1 MTGSSRVERGVGR
14 LVDWIERH
22 PWLVVAVAVV
32 IAGLSVWL
40 TTKLR
45 VVQDLKILLP
55 PDAPSISRLEEVDR
69 RMGNL
74 DDLLVQIR
82 SPSRDANLKFGEAI
96 AVRLDAR
103 QDIRFTLFHQDR
115 AYFEDH
121 ALLYVGLGDL
131 LDLRDRVI
139 ARIAKEV
146 SASLNEGFDD
156 EDTAKPAAA
165 DKVDDDLGDLSG
177 DALREKYG
185 IDQKLPEYF
194 EADEGRVVVVKA
206 RPVYQ
211 TTDVA
216 EVREMIKGV
225 EADIAALDPSG
236 YQPEMEVTL
245 EGAFAKRQ
253 KDVNS
258 VAGAAA
264 QGTAVAALLLI
275 LCIGFYFRR
284 VRAVPLVMVPLL
296 LSVVTALGYAQLR
309 FGFLNLVSAFIFAV
323 LLGVGIDFG
332 LHVIGRYEAERGR
345 GHDRARALKIVLS
358 TTGMST
364 LTGAAST
371 IGVYGI
377 LMVADFQGFAQFGEL
392 AAVGVLA
399 AAISVFTV
407 LPAFVVVFERWFPW
421 QPSKAQRERIEAPE
435 PPPRRPSRRLRVLAA
450 TALVFGFG
458 TAIVSA
464 VTVPN
469 IEFEYDF
476 NKLGPRPVEQAEAP
490 EKQVGYKDAV
500 GREATTGPVVALT
513 ADLAQTEWVHRLL
526 TATMDMTADEA
537 AHLDAVREGTYV
549 PPKKVEKSDE
559 TAAAAEEDDD
569 DWAEEEDPV
578 WARLRAEADGASTLT
593 RADVARFEGYS
604 TDRLVHMHE
613 SLFQVLSLY
622 SFIPDRQ
629 EDKLIVVRDIRRR
642 IDAKRKKLSEDTQKK
657 LADVERYLAVDD
669 TVTVATLPDWVKRQF
684 TDSDGALGRFV
695 IFRNSGSKSDY
706 EVAKE
711 IETSFFDLQ
720 TPTGVVE
727 TAGNVYI
734 MPAMLDTVAHDG
746 PIVIGLAVLIVI
758 LTALALFR
766 TAFGV
771 GAVAMTVILGV
782 LWVVGVM
789 EVFDWKANFFNIIA
803 IPLLLGMG
811 QDYAVHMYHRYIHD
825 GVGRMRRVLRETGG
839 VVFMTTLTTVIG
851 FGGILFAN
859 HRGLLSM
866 AWTSVAG
873 LIACFVAAVVILPSL
888 IIVADWVRRR

>member
-1 MTGSSRVERGVGR
+1 
-14 LVDWIERH
+14 
-22 PWLVVAVAVV
+22 
-32 IAGLSVWL
+32 
-40 TTKLR
+40 
-45 VVQDLKILLP
+45 
-55 PDAPSISRLEEVDR
+55 
-69 RMGNL
+69 
-74 DDLLVQIR
+74 
-82 SPSRDANLKFGEAI
+82 
-96 AVRLDAR
+96 
-103 QDIRFTLFHQDR
+103 
-115 AYFEDH
+115 
-121 ALLYVGLGDL
+121 
-131 LDLRDRVI
+131 
-139 ARIAKEV
+139 
-146 SASLNEGFDD
+146 
-156 EDTAKPAAA
+156 
-165 DKVDDDLGDLSG
+165 
-177 DALREKYG
+177 
-185 IDQKLPEYF
+185 
-194 EADEGRVVVVKA
+194 
-206 RPVYQ
+206 
-211 TTDVA
+211 
-216 EVREMIKGV
+216 
-225 EADIAALDPSG
+225 
-236 YQPEMEVTL
+236 
-245 EGAFAKRQ
+245 
-253 KDVNS
+253 
-258 VAGAAA
+258 
-264 QGTAVAALLLI
+264 
-275 LCIGFYFRR
+275 
-284 VRAVPLVMVPLL
+284 
-296 LSVVTALGYAQLR
+296 
-309 FGFLNLVSAFIFAV
+309 
-323 LLGVGIDFG
+323 
-332 LHVIGRYEAERGR
+332 
-345 GHDRARALKIVLS
+345 
-358 TTGMST
+358 
-364 LTGAAST
+364 
-371 IGVYGI
+371 
-377 LMVADFQGFAQFGEL
+377 
-392 AAVGVLA
+392 
-399 AAISVFTV
+399 
-407 LPAFVVVFERWFPW
+407 
-421 QPSKAQRERIEAPE
+421 
-435 PPPRRPSRRLRVLAA
+435 
-450 TALVFGFG
+450 
-458 TAIVSA
+458 
-464 VTVPN
+464 
-469 IEFEYDF
+469 
-476 NKLGPRPVEQAEAP
+476 
-490 EKQVGYKDAV
+490 
-500 GREATTGPVVALT
+500 
-513 ADLAQTEWVHRLL
+513 
-526 TATMDMTADEA
+526 MTADEA